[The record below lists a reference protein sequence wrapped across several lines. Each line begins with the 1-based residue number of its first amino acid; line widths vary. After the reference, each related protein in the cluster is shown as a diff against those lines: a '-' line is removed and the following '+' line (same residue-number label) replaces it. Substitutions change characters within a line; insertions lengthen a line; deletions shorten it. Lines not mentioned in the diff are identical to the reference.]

1 MTIVDPNGK
10 SMKTEQEVVTYEVGN
25 IKLDS
30 NQTPNNKLE
39 EGLIGARQMAAAQ
52 LSQMARQR
60 MAETG
65 VAMPEESLRL
75 QVMAE
80 ASKITDP
87 FKMEPCAQAIFMLL
101 AIEISQRDDTIKS
114 LNDRIEKLEECLPKQ
129 KTESSLEDG
138 SQTN

>member
-30 NQTPNNKLE
+30 NQTPNGKLE

-52 LSQMARQR
+52 LTQMARQR
-60 MAETG
+60 MAEGG

-80 ASKITDP
+80 ASKIADP
-87 FKMEPCAQAIFMLL
+87 FKMEPCAQGVFMLL
-101 AIEISQRDDTIKS
+101 AIEISQRDATIQA